1 MKKFIITGFFLTT
14 LIALLL
20 LTVFGQRGFIH
31 VIRLQSELQ
40 EIENKNM
47 LLRKENESLK
57 EDIELLKN
65 NLKYLEEIARKE
77 LGLIKEGEIVYR
89 LDEGKR

>member
-1 MKKFIITGFFLTT
+1 MKKFIIIGFFLTT

-47 LLRKENESLK
+47 LLRQENESLK
-57 EDIELLKN
+57 KDIELLKN